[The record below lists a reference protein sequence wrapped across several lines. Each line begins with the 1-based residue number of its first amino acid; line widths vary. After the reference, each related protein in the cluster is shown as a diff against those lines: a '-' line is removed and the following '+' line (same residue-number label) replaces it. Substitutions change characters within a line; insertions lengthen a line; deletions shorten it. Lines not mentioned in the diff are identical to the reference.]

1 CIICYPGHSS
11 PGKVSTY
18 MCSDG
23 WPASPYQNKTHGM
36 ECGGV
41 VRTFGMA
48 AGRIRDP

>member
-1 CIICYPGHSS
+1 
-11 PGKVSTY
+11 

-23 WPASPYQNKTHGM
+23 WPASPYQNKTDGM

-48 AGRIRDP
+48 AGRIRDPWMPRSLGTESESEFSG